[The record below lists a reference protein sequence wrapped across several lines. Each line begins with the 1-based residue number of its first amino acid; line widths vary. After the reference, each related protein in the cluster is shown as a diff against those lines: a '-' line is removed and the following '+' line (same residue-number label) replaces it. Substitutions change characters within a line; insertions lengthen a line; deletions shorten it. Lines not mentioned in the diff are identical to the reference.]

1 MRSCHYGDPITPA
14 EFADGI
20 EAMIEDAKA
29 RGGGR
34 YSCCSRGQCALHL
47 AEADRG
53 HVDTVHTGSSIA
65 LFPETERQALTA
77 SAAKAQYLLGL
88 RVLGLD
94 PDFAA

>member
-1 MRSCHYGDPITPA
+1 MRSAHYGDPITPQ
-14 EFADGI
+14 EFAKGI
-20 EAMIEDAKA
+20 AEMILDAQS

-34 YSCCSRGQCALHL
+34 YSCCSRGQCATHL

-53 HVDTVHTGSSIA
+53 HVDTVHGGSAIA